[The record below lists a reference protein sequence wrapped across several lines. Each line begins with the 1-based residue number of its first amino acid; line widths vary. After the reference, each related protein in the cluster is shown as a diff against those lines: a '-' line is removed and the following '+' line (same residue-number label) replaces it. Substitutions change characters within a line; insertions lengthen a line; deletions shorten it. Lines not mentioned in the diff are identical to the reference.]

1 VDAAFKLACNMPC
14 AVQELVEHP
23 FWKAKLPVLP
33 LPAEPALEAFIQL
46 HNLAPAQGDDSAASQ
61 VRDAQTKAQLRGP
74 RQLQEIDQV
83 LCSTMQQ
90 CQQQGHLSRLL

>member
-1 VDAAFKLACNMPC
+1 
-14 AVQELVEHP
+14 VQELVEHP

-61 VRDAQTKAQLRGP
+61 VRNSSAQAKAQLQAP
-74 RQLQEIDQV
+74 WQLPVIVQV
-83 LCSTMQQ
+83 LRSTM
-90 CQQQGHLSRLL
+90 